1 MKKQI
6 EKFVF
11 IFGLVIWIISLILP
25 VNSLE
30 FIFGNGLRPIGLSTV
45 FICPILGI
53 VGIIFSIKN
62 RNKILLILNI
72 LLILAFPI
80 TMTIGYDFL

>member
-6 EKFVF
+6 EKCVF
-11 IFGLVIWIISLILP
+11 IFGLVIWLISLILP

-30 FIFGNGLRPIGLSTV
+30 FIFGNGLRPIGLATV

-53 VGIIFSIKN
+53 VGIIFSVKN

>member
-25 VNSLE
+25 ANSLE
-30 FIFGNGLRPIGLSTV
+30 FIFGNGLRPIGLTTV
-45 FICPILGI
+45 FICPILGV

-62 RNKILLILNI
+62 RNKIFLTLNIFLILS
-72 LLILAFPI
+72 FPI
-80 TMTIGYDFL
+80 TMAVGYYFL